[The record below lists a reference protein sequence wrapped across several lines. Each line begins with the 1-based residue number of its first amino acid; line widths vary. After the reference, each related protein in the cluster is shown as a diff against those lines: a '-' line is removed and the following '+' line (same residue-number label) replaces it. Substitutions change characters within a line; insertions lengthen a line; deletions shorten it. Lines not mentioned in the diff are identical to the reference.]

1 MIGDADNEK
10 EKEARKKVVKHKTR
24 LGCEGPLVMYSLL
37 MQYHLRNRYDFYHA
51 SYCLSWET
59 ALHTAL
65 GASDAFTHFPFRNS
79 FKKSLLNGCNLA
91 GMIVL
96 C

>member
-1 MIGDADNEK
+1 MIGDADKEK
-10 EKEARKKVVKHKTR
+10 EKAARKKVVEDKTR
-24 LGCEGPLVMYSLL
+24 LGCEGPLAMYSLL
-37 MQYHLRNRYDFYHA
+37 MQYHLRNRYDFYHG

-65 GASDAFTHFPFRNS
+65 GASDEFTHFPFLYS
-79 FKKSLLNGCNLA
+79 FKKSLLNSCNLA